1 MKVKPG
7 KTDVASL
14 AAWLDRHQAALNLVS
29 DHQYP
34 AATQEWDGSTILAF
48 PTHLVSSV
56 VASHEP
62 PAAASTLTAL
72 TSLSFRCQ
80 DGDLECN
87 LVNLLR
93 PLSRLQ
99 QLSMSW
105 RDLSSTAEEVFLLPA
120 LKQLQALELK
130 GCRLQATPRAL
141 TALAQLTS
149 LDLSGSVGTAPL
161 PHLQHL
167 CPF

>member
-1 MKVKPG
+1 MTSCPRSADSALCAQLASLCWRLNLGATCTSLQQASRAWFPEVTVKVKPG

-48 PTHLVSSV
+48 PTHL
-56 VASHEP
+56 
-62 PAAASTLTAL
+62 
-72 TSLSFRCQ
+72 
-80 DGDLECN
+80 
-87 LVNLLR
+87 
-93 PLSRLQ
+93 
-99 QLSMSW
+99 
-105 RDLSSTAEEVFLLPA
+105 
-120 LKQLQALELK
+120 
-130 GCRLQATPRAL
+130 ATPRAL